1 MELND
6 NTEAKKVLS
15 ALYTDLNA
23 DKEIDKD
30 NFVKDLVLRTYT
42 LIDDKYSFTYLF
54 GRLKDN
60 DRVMNTI
67 EQLHVE
73 KNEYPEQIKYLAKG
87 ATYALY

>member
-15 ALYTDLNA
+15 ELYTDINA

-30 NFVKDLVLRTYT
+30 NYSKDLVLRTYK
-42 LIDDKYSFTYLF
+42 LLNDNYSFTYLF
-54 GRLKDN
+54 GRLRDDEHVIKTIKKLRIDN
-60 DRVMNTI
+60 NYET
-67 EQLHVE
+67 
-73 KNEYPEQIKYLAKG
+73 QIKYLAKG

>member
-15 ALYTDLNA
+15 ELYTDLNA

-30 NFVKDLVLRTYT
+30 NYTKDLVLRTYT
-42 LIDDKYSFTYLF
+42 LINDNYSFTYLF
-54 GRLKDN
+54 GRLKD
-60 DRVMNTI
+60 DERVIKTI
-67 EQLHVE
+67 KKLRVE
-73 KNEYPEQIKYLAKG
+73 KDYVEQIKYLAKG